1 MRLIDIL
8 FLAFCGVLGGAG
20 IMLALTRRVVYGAFL
35 LFVILFTM
43 AALFVFSGAEFLA
56 VAQIIIYVGGILILV
71 LFGVMLTQKLRDET
85 PKTQILHIL
94 PGLFASIALLSVL
107 VVMISS
113 LPAGAPHWQKAA
125 GATTALTNVEAVGK
139 NTVTFF
145 LLPFEAIS
153 ILLLAAL
160 IGAAYLSRKNNPK
173 KEAS

>member
-8 FLAFCGVLGGAG
+8 FLTFCGVMGGAG
-20 IMLALTRRVVYGAFL
+20 IMLAITRRVVYAAFL

-56 VAQIIIYVGGILILV
+56 VAQIIVYVGGILILV

-94 PGLFASIALLSVL
+94 PGLLASAALLSVL
-107 VVMISS
+107 VLLIAS
-113 LPAGAPHWQKAA
+113 LPEGPPQWSRLAETNSAH
-125 GATTALTNVEAVGK
+125 TNVELVGK
-139 NTVTFF
+139 NTVTLF